1 MAEDDDVG
9 RNFIYETSD
18 RDGQDA
24 TQDSLTEEAKSLL
37 STHKPTQVDVFQ
49 KEHTP
54 VDCRNSALT
63 PSTIKHKRNV
73 SSDATPVGAAFSEG
87 MLSIPHRRTYLNIA
101 ETKEEN
107 KQLKAEVFDLKSQ
120 LFMLKR
126 KLPSILDNEGKDF
139 AEEVNHIDFSLLII
153 CLIFKRERGK
163 RRFIKIS
170 LILSKKIS
178 LTELDNEKVRRVE
191 MEQMWHSQKK
201 KLDEERLKFESE
213 RKEWE
218 KKHERLL
225 MDRDERAAELKEL
238 HQQLSEKH
246 GERDD
251 GNESQG
257 DSSLSTISLISE
269 RGMEIEKLRSV
280 VLQQSV
286 DEKKLRMK
294 MDHDIIQLQNQ
305 LKLAQDGLANQ
316 TAHYTDEKKRC
327 DTLRA
332 EVTRLQQI
340 ADEAKQEV
348 EYQKQISEEQLAKAR
363 AISEIALSKRDR
375 TIRILLKKLK
385 SRDIETYSSSKVEGN
400 NSCSLHHDIPN
411 LNPYAQ
417 GILDQINE

>member
-139 AEEVNHIDFSLLII
+139 AEEYLIMQ
-153 CLIFKRERGK
+153 
-163 RRFIKIS
+163 
-170 LILSKKIS
+170 
-178 LTELDNEKVRRVE
+178 TELDNEKVRRVE